1 MEISLD
7 KIAQDCITAIS
18 DRIKNLNT
26 LNIIVAGK
34 TGVGKS
40 TLINSMFRDNLAE
53 TGIGKPITQHMRK
66 ISKKGVP
73 LNIYDTKGF
82 ELGKDAQKEVKKE
95 ILDTIKAGMSGTDV
109 NKAIHCIWYCINTA
123 SNRIE
128 PEEIEW
134 LRDLAKENSVT
145 EVPVII
151 VLTQAF
157 SKPNAEQMKN
167 LIQDENL
174 DIIQVVPVL
183 AQDFVFD
190 ESLPPIKAYGLESLL
205 AVMTEVLP
213 EELQDTLQ
221 SVQIASLKAKKKR
234 AQFAVATATAT
245 AFGEGFAPIP
255 FADSALLIPTQV
267 AMIASITAIYGLD
280 INKSIIT
287 AFVSSA
293 LGTGGATIAG
303 KTIAANL
310 LKLVPGA
317 GTILG
322 GTISGATA
330 GIITTALGE
339 AYILLMEAIYK
350 GELKASELGTP
361 EGKKKLKEL
370 FKKKVKET
378 TDEDVQKNI
387 ELAETIKAQ
396 EVLPDN
402 IITES
407 AEESTDSA
415 GTMETTP
422 EKTE

>member
-1 MEISLD
+1 MEVSLD

-157 SKPNAEQMKN
+157 SKPNAEKMKN
-167 LIQDENL
+167 LILDENL
-174 DIIQVVPVL
+174 DVIQVVPVL

-190 ESLPPIKAYGLESLL
+190 ESLPPIKAYGLETDAL
-205 AVMTEVLP
+205 AELEAVLP

-234 AQFAVATATAT
+234 AQVAVATATAT

-317 GTILG
+317 GTVLG

-330 GIITTALGE
+330 GVITTALGE
-339 AYILLMEAIYK
+339 AYIVLMEAIYK
-350 GELKASELGTP
+350 GDLKASELGTP
-361 EGKKKLKEL
+361 EGKKKLKDL

-378 TDEDVQKNI
+378 TQEDVQKNI
-387 ELAETIKAQ
+387 ELANEEELIAIEENLAADETINEAT
-396 EVLPDN
+396 D
-402 IITES
+402 TEKS
-407 AEESTDSA
+407 VGDETSES
-415 GTMETTP
+415 
-422 EKTE
+422 

>member
-53 TGIGKPITQHMRK
+53 TGIGKPVTQHMRK
-66 ISKKGVP
+66 INKKGIP

-123 SNRIE
+123 SNRVE

-183 AQDFVFD
+183 AQDFIFD
-190 ESLPPIKAYGLESLL
+190 EAFPPIKAYGLETLL
-205 AVMTEVLP
+205 SVMTEVLP

-234 AQFAVATATAT
+234 AQVAVATATAT

-317 GTILG
+317 GTVLG

-339 AYILLMEAIYK
+339 AYIMLMEAIYK
-350 GELKASELGTP
+350 GDLKASELGTP
-361 EGKKKLKEL
+361 EGKKKLKDL
-370 FKKKVKET
+370 FKKKIKET
-378 TDEDVQKNI
+378 TDQDVQKNI
-387 ELAETIKAQ
+387 ELANEVKA
-396 EVLPDN
+396 
-402 IITES
+402 I
-407 AEESTDSA
+407 ST
-415 GTMETTP
+415 ETT
-422 EKTE
+422 EISEEVAEADANNATEE